1 MNTLKRTGKR
11 ALAMLLCML
20 LAVSVSLLPS
30 QTASAASWVTPY
42 LEKLKSW
49 DVVKGD
55 PGGNMRPDSP
65 ITRAEFVAM
74 MNRAYGYTDLGPIPF
89 KDVHPKDWFYED
101 ICKAYTAGIFKG
113 HDNATAAPNAPLT
126 REQAITLLARNMRLD
141 EIPGE
146 VIDFTDGRDFSPY
159 SRGYV
164 RAAILAG
171 IIDGYADGTCRP
183 QQNVTR
189 GEAMKMLCVGIGS
202 LINEPGVHA
211 PGGVFGSLTIN
222 CTNVTLRDT
231 IITGDLYIS
240 GGVSLGDVVLENV
253 QVRGRIIIAGGGSS
267 ELGKNSIL
275 LRGVDTTTL
284 IVDAPT
290 GQYISVLTE
299 GRTHITNGLFR
310 SDAFLEDGCRDGYG
324 ILNVSLE
331 GSSGD
336 SFTLA
341 GNLENVVNRTPN
353 STLILGDADASR
365 VTIDEKATNSTLR
378 LEVNAAADEVNLDV
392 GTKVEGTGDIG
403 HLTIN
408 SPDST
413 TTMLPDKITIRPGL
427 DAEISGENMDASQ
440 AQEYSQE
447 PRILNGYPKVANVAP
462 TEADGIAS
470 TNKSGTVYW
479 GLTTAAMGPVPDTTE
494 GQDKLINPSYG
505 SGFLLSGNYKS
516 ESSNTEFV
524 FPEKL
529 KGLTSSGTYYVSAVL
544 VDARGHKSPVYSER
558 FETPDNITPA
568 FNPEYP
574 RMLEVETEE
583 SWVTVMA
590 NKKCDLY
597 YVLLPKGS
605 TQPTQNEFLSF
616 GFVDPLGYGRVGLG
630 KNKTESVQV
639 NRIIYPNSTQP
650 DKVVELEEQATY
662 DLYLWLADADG
673 IKSSSITKLQFTTR
687 DKTPP
692 EFTTDMQ
699 QTTMGATN
707 VGAECIINEPGTI
720 YWVLVKTG
728 ENFPTPPKGHDPPWT
743 NTTEEFLRDVSAKV
757 QIRNAQTA
765 DGGKVIKRGSMKA
778 EAGVPASTNI
788 TGLQKETIYDM
799 YYIAVDNATPTGNY
813 SDIVKK
819 ITVYTLD
826 STPPT
831 AEVSFSRSATGV
843 DNRPQPYADADVH
856 IEFSENILYEPT
868 SAEPLALYNTW
879 KSKDSTI
886 SGAQQQA
893 ARQEL
898 LRILPE
904 MIQMYQ
910 VTGGNATKVNINFE
924 NAKLELDR
932 NGKMIL
938 TLPSGPEDTDAI
950 NMGSG
955 STYYFEFRNIIDASP
970 AQNRMQQ
977 DRTER
982 FTTVSALAQM
992 NEITATTLQGV
1003 SDGSG
1008 GNKALD
1014 IGFSITPEATNSAS
1028 PGTYWD
1034 MIMWLDT
1041 TSKFELYRR
1050 ELDPGEDSN
1059 TSTKAWRRIGTEQNV
1074 LVSTDMTEAGVGLVR
1089 IDKSGQSPLPY
1100 LLTGDSA
1107 EALKEGVV
1115 YEFALHFTEM
1125 NNNRDRDTFN
1135 GDINCE
1141 VTVLAGRA
1149 NNLSNIYGG
1158 LYKNSIMADVK
1169 NGLFTDITNPNGFS
1183 VVKRFSDMTAPELN
1197 NEQVTFTP
1205 GDSGVRM
1212 TLALKNNR
1220 IGRVHYV
1227 ILKEGVFDPI
1237 KVDGT
1242 KLPITASHVVDGV
1255 GIPEMSDPTHYYE
1268 DDVMRSPNVNNIIS
1282 PSTMGGAASI
1292 ANGTVSNVGSATM
1305 PVEIEGLQADTNY
1318 YAYFV
1323 TQGGSNRYSEG
1334 VYVYKFKTLPI
1345 TRPVLTLQQSGSNI
1359 TVKTN
1364 LASTTNI
1371 NYIIVPYSSQMG
1383 SELFSYL
1390 KKSTTTGQTDK
1401 YDSDP
1406 TTGDPIP
1413 ETGGKT
1419 YRVFESMGT
1428 NASPQTDGSLFDQK
1442 ASTKLKE
1449 SLSDYIRTQGVNNTS
1464 ILANGSGDATASR
1477 NLVVDCSKSEFKLSY
1492 NQEYC
1497 FIAVGKSALSSASNP
1512 ESYAFRAVYPFMLDD
1527 TQPPKVTDA
1536 TANVP
1541 ELNRDQLKNGV
1552 FTGTVTLNFD
1562 KPLYMIYGTGQDR
1575 KLRTV
1580 TTRTKDLNTNTKYKD
1595 FIDANTVLDN
1605 VGAGNVSVTTDATKE
1620 PQTTTSLTLNFS
1632 NATDNTTVTFDAN
1645 LCNSSWHT
1653 GRTPLTV
1660 KVNIVKANNEYGY
1673 DVKVTIPSAWQAT
1686 ATR

>member
-55 PGGNMRPDSP
+55 PGGSMRPDSP

-183 QQNVTR
+183 QKNVTR

-743 NTTEEFLRDVSAKV
+743 NTTEEFLRDDSAKI

-831 AEVSFSRSATGV
+831 AEVTFSRSATGV

-886 SGAQQQA
+886 SGAQQEA
-893 ARQEL
+893 AHEEL

-910 VTGGNATKVNINFE
+910 VTGGNATKVDINFE
-924 NAKLELDR
+924 NARLELDR
-932 NGKMIL
+932 SGKMIL
-938 TLPSGPEDTDAI
+938 TLPSGPDTAVIPDGDAI

-982 FTTVSALAQM
+982 FTTVSALA
-992 NEITATTLQGV
+992 NLSKDVT
-1003 SDGSG
+1003 SG
-1008 GNKALD
+1008 YINDNSTGYDDAID
-1014 IGFSITPEATNSAS
+1014 MAFSLTPESTSSAE
-1028 PGTYWD
+1028 PGLRWN
-1034 MIMWLDT
+1034 MKLWFDT
-1041 TSKFELYRR
+1041 AVEFDLYRR
-1050 ELDPGEDSN
+1050 
-1059 TSTKAWRRIGTEQNV
+1059 
-1074 LVSTDMTEAGVGLVR
+1074 VR
-1089 IDKSGQSPLPY
+1089 PEDKSSNADWKKVGSASVTPPTNEMRGVSLTNIVTSASGTSSFPIEGTNDAADNFNLYDGRVYEYAIHFTKVAGLSNREDFTQYITAKVSI
-1100 LLTGDSA
+1100 LTG
-1107 EALKEGVV
+1107 
-1115 YEFALHFTEM
+1115 T
-1125 NNNRDRDTFN
+1125 
-1135 GDINCE
+1135 
-1141 VTVLAGRA
+1141 
-1149 NNLSNIYGG
+1149 NLSLDAALSQNTISGMEEIVNRTQD
-1158 LYKNSIMADVK
+1158 LN
-1169 NGLFTDITNPNGFS
+1169 DITNGPGADLNKQFTDRS
-1183 VVKRFSDMTAPELN
+1183 APSFGSNLPR
-1197 NEQVTFTP
+1197 FTP
-1205 GDSGVRM
+1205 GDSGVTMHLGLENRSGNVYYVIAPAENLRPRDENGVM
-1212 TLALKNNR
+1212 DGLDKRDDTGQETTDQTKWSTNVPEQGGTSSPDFNQESITWPIQSDIMNPVGNNLVTDTSR
-1220 IGRVHYV
+1220 AAYGRVPGV
-1227 ILKEGVFDPI
+1227 TGMVQDIPVTGLK
-1237 KVDGT
+1237 
-1242 KLPITASHVVDGV
+1242 
-1255 GIPEMSDPTHYYE
+1255 
-1268 DDVMRSPNVNNIIS
+1268 PN
-1282 PSTMGGAASI
+1282 T
-1292 ANGTVSNVGSATM
+1292 
-1305 PVEIEGLQADTNY
+1305 LY

-1323 TQGGSNRYSEG
+1323 IEGTSSSTISHVEVYSFLTTDIVRPEI
-1334 VYVYKFKTLPI
+1334 TL
-1345 TRPVLTLQQSGSNI
+1345 TRSGSTVQVSSTHAGLVEYIVLPYTNEALEFLNI
-1359 TVKTN
+1359 GDHKDLDADKRWYAGTP
-1364 LASTTNI
+1364 STTKA
-1371 NYIIVPYSSQMG
+1371 YEALSRDASGTAKG
-1383 SELFSYL
+1383 SEYD
-1390 KKSTTTGQTDK
+1390 DK
-1401 YDSDP
+1401 AQVDH
-1406 TTGDPIP
+1406 
-1413 ETGGKT
+1413 
-1419 YRVFESMGT
+1419 
-1428 NASPQTDGSLFDQK
+1428 K
-1442 ASTKLKE
+1442 ATLAQQ
-1449 SLSDYIRTQGVNNTS
+1449 IRTTS
-1464 ILANGSGDATASR
+1464 SGSGLIVGSGKLTVAA
-1477 NLVVDCSKSEFKLSY
+1477 NQVYQVDCSKMELVMDSDYIFL
-1492 NQEYC
+1492 
-1497 FIAVGKSALSSASNP
+1497 AVGKSDTGSAD
-1512 ESYAFRAVYPFMLDD
+1512 AFRATYPVRLTDK
-1527 TQPPKVTDA
+1527 TPPAIVDVSPAVEYDEIAKRINGEIVVT
-1536 TANVP
+1536 
-1541 ELNRDQLKNGV
+1541 
-1552 FTGTVTLNFD
+1552 FTEN
-1562 KPLYMIYGTGQDR
+1562 IYFKASSGTGALADPEPICFHEATDPYGMKNHAYQCMSSAVNIKPTLKGSHGTD
-1575 KLRTV
+1575 TA
-1580 TTRTKDLNTNTKYKD
+1580 TTN
-1595 FIDANTVLDN
+1595 F
-1605 VGAGNVSVTTDATKE
+1605 
-1620 PQTTTSLTLNFS
+1620 SLTLKKAFS
-1632 NATDNTTVTFDAN
+1632 GEKVILGNTITDKAGNRIDPITI
-1645 LCNSSWHT
+1645 
-1653 GRTPLTV
+1653 TV
-1660 KVNIVKANNEYGY
+1660 KLDKDNNVIVLVDGKE
-1673 DVKVTIPSAWQAT
+1673 V
-1686 ATR
+1686 

>member
-55 PGGNMRPDSP
+55 PGGSMRPDSP

-183 QQNVTR
+183 QKNVTR

-275 LRGVDTTTL
+275 LRGVDTNTL

-743 NTTEEFLRDVSAKV
+743 NTTEEFLRDDSAKI

-932 NGKMIL
+932 SGKMIL
-938 TLPSGPEDTDAI
+938 TLPSGPDTDKTPDGDAI

-970 AQNRMQQ
+970 AQNRMEQ

-982 FTTVSALAQM
+982 FTTVSALARL
-992 NEITATTLQGV
+992 NEDVTAGYIKDNSTNY
-1003 SDGSG
+1003 DD
-1008 GNKALD
+1008 AID
-1014 IGFSITPEATNSAS
+1014 MAFSLTPESTSSAE
-1028 PGTYWD
+1028 PGLRWN
-1034 MIMWLDT
+1034 MKLWFDT
-1041 TSKFELYRR
+1041 AVEFDLYRR
-1050 ELDPGEDSN
+1050 VRPED
-1059 TSTKAWRRIGTEQNV
+1059 
-1074 LVSTDMTEAGVGLVR
+1074 
-1089 IDKSGQSPLPY
+1089 DKSSNAGWKKVGSASVTPPTNEFRGVPLTIIDSSTTGTASFPIEGTAKGENY
-1100 LLTGDSA
+1100 NLVDGTVYEYAIHFTKVAGLTSREDFTQYITAKVSILTGTNLSLDAAISQNTISGM
-1107 EALKEGVV
+1107 EDIVNKTIGLNDIT
-1115 YEFALHFTEM
+1115 YEPGFEVHKQFT
-1125 NNNRDRDTFN
+1125 DRNAPSF
-1135 GDINCE
+1135 G
-1141 VTVLAGRA
+1141 
-1149 NNLSNIYGG
+1149 NNL
-1158 LYKNSIMADVK
+1158 
-1169 NGLFTDITNPNGFS
+1169 P
-1183 VVKRFSDMTAPELN
+1183 R
-1197 NEQVTFTP
+1197 FTP
-1205 GDSGVRM
+1205 GDSGVTMHLGLTRSG
-1212 TLALKNNR
+1212 N
-1220 IGRVHYV
+1220 VYYV
-1227 ILKEGVFDPI
+1227 VAPAESLRPTKDGSP
-1237 KVDGT
+1237 VDKLDMKGTTDQTKWTTDVPTQGT
-1242 KLPITASHVVDGV
+1242 KPHTITMTWPTNSDIMNPIGNNLITDTTKAQHGRINGV
-1255 GIPEMSDPTHYYE
+1255 TGLVQDIPVTGLK
-1268 DDVMRSPNVNNIIS
+1268 PN
-1282 PSTMGGAASI
+1282 T
-1292 ANGTVSNVGSATM
+1292 
-1305 PVEIEGLQADTNY
+1305 LY

-1323 TQGGSNRYSEG
+1323 IEGTSSSTISPVEVYSFLTTDI
-1334 VYVYKFKTLPI
+1334 V
-1345 TRPVLTLQQSGSNI
+1345 RPELTLARSGS
-1359 TVKTN
+1359 TVQVSSTHAGLVEYIVLPYTN
-1364 LASTTNI
+1364 EALDFLAIGNKNNTWYTGSPSTTKA
-1371 NYIIVPYSSQMG
+1371 YQALSRDASGTAKG
-1383 SELFSYL
+1383 SEYDD
-1390 KKSTTTGQTDK
+1390 KATD
-1401 YDSDP
+1401 DH
-1406 TTGDPIP
+1406 
-1413 ETGGKT
+1413 
-1419 YRVFESMGT
+1419 
-1428 NASPQTDGSLFDQK
+1428 K
-1442 ASTKLKE
+1442 ATLAQQ
-1449 SLSDYIRTQGVNNTS
+1449 IRTTS
-1464 ILANGSGDATASR
+1464 SGSGLIVGSGKLTVAA
-1477 NLVVDCSKSEFKLSY
+1477 NQVYQVDCSKMELAMDSDYIFL
-1492 NQEYC
+1492 
-1497 FIAVGKSALSSASNP
+1497 AVGKSDTGSAD
-1512 ESYAFRAVYPFMLDD
+1512 AFRATYPVRLTDKTPPAIVGASNALTYD
-1527 TQPPKVTDA
+1527 TTTRRLNGTVVITFTEDIYFKGASGGDALADPEPICFHAVTDPSSMKNH
-1536 TANVP
+1536 ANQCITPSAFVKP
-1541 ELNRDQLKNGV
+1541 TVSGNHGTDNPTNSFSLTFDKALTTE
-1552 FTGTVTLNFD
+1552 TVTLSSTITD
-1562 KPLYMIYGTGQDR
+1562 K
-1575 KLRTV
+1575 
-1580 TTRTKDLNTNTKYKD
+1580 
-1595 FIDANTVLDN
+1595 
-1605 VGAGNVSVTTDATKE
+1605 AGNRISPIKISTKVDAE
-1620 PQTTTSLTLNFS
+1620 LSLI
-1632 NATDNTTVTFDAN
+1632 
-1645 LCNSSWHT
+1645 H
-1653 GRTPLTV
+1653 
-1660 KVNIVKANNEYGY
+1660 I
-1673 DVKVTIPSAWQAT
+1673 
-1686 ATR
+1686 

>member
-55 PGGNMRPDSP
+55 PGGSMRPDSP

-275 LRGVDTTTL
+275 LRGVDTSTL

-893 ARQEL
+893 ARREL
-898 LRILPE
+898 LDILPK

-910 VTGGNATKVNINFE
+910 VTGGNATKVDINFE

-938 TLPSGPEDTDAI
+938 TLPSGPDTDKTPDGDAI

-970 AQNRMQQ
+970 AQNRMEQ

-982 FTTVSALAQM
+982 FTTVSALANLSKDVTSGYIEDNSTSYDDAIDM
-992 NEITATTLQGV
+992 AFSLKPESTSSAEPGLRWNMKLWFDTAV
-1003 SDGSG
+1003 EFD
-1008 GNKALD
+1008 
-1014 IGFSITPEATNSAS
+1014 
-1028 PGTYWD
+1028 
-1034 MIMWLDT
+1034 
-1041 TSKFELYRR
+1041 LYRR
-1050 ELDPGEDSN
+1050 VRPED
-1059 TSTKAWRRIGTEQNV
+1059 
-1074 LVSTDMTEAGVGLVR
+1074 
-1089 IDKSGQSPLPY
+1089 DKSSNAGWDKVGSASVTPPTNEMRGVSLTNIVTSASGTSSFPIEGTNNAADNFNLYDGRVYEYAIHFTKVAGLSNREDFTQYITAKVSI
-1100 LLTGDSA
+1100 LTG
-1107 EALKEGVV
+1107 
-1115 YEFALHFTEM
+1115 T
-1125 NNNRDRDTFN
+1125 
-1135 GDINCE
+1135 
-1141 VTVLAGRA
+1141 
-1149 NNLSNIYGG
+1149 NLSLDAALSQNTISGMEEIVNRTQD
-1158 LYKNSIMADVK
+1158 LN
-1169 NGLFTDITNPNGFS
+1169 DITNGPGADLNKQFTDRS
-1183 VVKRFSDMTAPELN
+1183 APSFGSNLPR
-1197 NEQVTFTP
+1197 FTP
-1205 GDSGVRM
+1205 GDSGVTMHLGLENRSGNVYYVIAPAENLRPRDEHGVM
-1212 TLALKNNR
+1212 DGLNKKDSTGQETTDQTKWSTNVPEQGGTSSPNFNQESITWPIQSDIMNPVGNNLVTDTSR
-1220 IGRVHYV
+1220 AAYGRVPGV
-1227 ILKEGVFDPI
+1227 TGMVQDIPVTGLK
-1237 KVDGT
+1237 
-1242 KLPITASHVVDGV
+1242 
-1255 GIPEMSDPTHYYE
+1255 
-1268 DDVMRSPNVNNIIS
+1268 PN
-1282 PSTMGGAASI
+1282 T
-1292 ANGTVSNVGSATM
+1292 
-1305 PVEIEGLQADTNY
+1305 LY

-1323 TQGGSNRYSEG
+1323 IEGTSSSTISHVEVYSFLTTDIVRPEITLTLGGSTVQVSSTHSGLVEYI
-1334 VYVYKFKTLPI
+1334 VLPYTKEALDFLRIGDANKGAAPTGWKKQASGDDI
-1345 TRPVLTLQQSGSNI
+1345 TACAALSMNATGGA
-1359 TVKTN
+1359 K
-1364 LASTTNI
+1364 
-1371 NYIIVPYSSQMG
+1371 G
-1383 SELFSYL
+1383 SEYDDKADDTHKATLAQQIR
-1390 KKSTTTGQTDK
+1390 STSAGNGLVK
-1401 YDSDP
+1401 
-1406 TTGDPIP
+1406 
-1413 ETGGKT
+1413 
-1419 YRVFESMGT
+1419 
-1428 NASPQTDGSLFDQK
+1428 
-1442 ASTKLKE
+1442 
-1449 SLSDYIRTQGVNNTS
+1449 
-1464 ILANGSGDATASR
+1464 GSGKLNVTANQIYS
-1477 NLVVDCSKSEFKLSY
+1477 VDCSKMELVMDTDYIFL
-1492 NQEYC
+1492 
-1497 FIAVGKSALSSASNP
+1497 AVGKS
-1512 ESYAFRAVYPFMLDD
+1512 E
-1527 TQPPKVTDA
+1527 T
-1536 TANVP
+1536 
-1541 ELNRDQLKNGV
+1541 
-1552 FTGTVTLNFD
+1552 
-1562 KPLYMIYGTGQDR
+1562 
-1575 KLRTV
+1575 
-1580 TTRTKDLNTNTKYKD
+1580 
-1595 FIDANTVLDN
+1595 
-1605 VGAGNVSVTTDATKE
+1605 
-1620 PQTTTSLTLNFS
+1620 
-1632 NATDNTTVTFDAN
+1632 
-1645 LCNSSWHT
+1645 
-1653 GRTPLTV
+1653 
-1660 KVNIVKANNEYGY
+1660 
-1673 DVKVTIPSAWQAT
+1673 
-1686 ATR
+1686 

>member
-275 LRGVDTTTL
+275 LRGVDTSTL

-743 NTTEEFLRDVSAKV
+743 NTTEEFLRDDSAKI

-831 AEVSFSRSATGV
+831 AEVTFSRSATGV

-932 NGKMIL
+932 SGKMVL
-938 TLPSGPEDTDAI
+938 TLPSGTEDTDAI

-970 AQNRMQQ
+970 AQNRMEQ

-982 FTTVSALAQM
+982 FTTVSALARL
-992 NEITATTLQGV
+992 NEDVTAGYIKNNST
-1003 SDGSG
+1003 DYDD
-1008 GNKALD
+1008 AID
-1014 IGFSITPEATNSAS
+1014 MAFSLTPESTSSAE
-1028 PGTYWD
+1028 PGLRWN
-1034 MIMWLDT
+1034 MKLWFDT
-1041 TSKFELYRR
+1041 AVEFDLYRR
-1050 ELDPGEDSN
+1050 VRPED
-1059 TSTKAWRRIGTEQNV
+1059 
-1074 LVSTDMTEAGVGLVR
+1074 
-1089 IDKSGQSPLPY
+1089 DKSSNAGWKKVGSASVTPPTNEFRGVPLTIIDSSTTGTASFPIEGTATGENYNLVDGTVYEYAIHFTKVAGLTNREDFTQYITAKVSILTGTNLSLDAAISQNTISGMEDIVNKTIGLNDITYEPGFEVHKQFTDRNAPSFGTNLPY
-1100 LLTGDSA
+1100 FD
-1107 EALKEGVV
+1107 
-1115 YEFALHFTEM
+1115 
-1125 NNNRDRDTFN
+1125 
-1135 GDINCE
+1135 
-1141 VTVLAGRA
+1141 
-1149 NNLSNIYGG
+1149 
-1158 LYKNSIMADVK
+1158 
-1169 NGLFTDITNPNGFS
+1169 
-1183 VVKRFSDMTAPELN
+1183 
-1197 NEQVTFTP
+1197 P
-1205 GDSGVRM
+1205 GDSGVTMHLGLTRSGNVYYVVAPAENLQPTKDGQPIDGLNKTDPITNTETTDQTKWTSRVPEKGTSPHPQAEM
-1212 TLALKNNR
+1212 TWPTPSDIMNPIGNNLITDTTR
-1220 IGRVHYV
+1220 AKHGRVNGV
-1227 ILKEGVFDPI
+1227 TGLVQDIPVTGLK
-1237 KVDGT
+1237 
-1242 KLPITASHVVDGV
+1242 
-1255 GIPEMSDPTHYYE
+1255 
-1268 DDVMRSPNVNNIIS
+1268 PN
-1282 PSTMGGAASI
+1282 T
-1292 ANGTVSNVGSATM
+1292 
-1305 PVEIEGLQADTNY
+1305 LY

-1323 TQGGSNRYSEG
+1323 IEGTSSSTISPVEVYRFLTTDIVRPEITLTRSGSTVRISSTHSGLVEYIVLPFTDEALKSLEIDKTKTDWTVSNPSNPLTGIAYEALSRDAQTGKGSEYDRIADSDHKSTLAQQIRTSSGGSG
-1334 VYVYKFKTLPI
+1334 L
-1345 TRPVLTLQQSGSNI
+1345 
-1359 TVKTN
+1359 
-1364 LASTTNI
+1364 
-1371 NYIIVPYSSQMG
+1371 
-1383 SELFSYL
+1383 
-1390 KKSTTTGQTDK
+1390 
-1401 YDSDP
+1401 
-1406 TTGDPIP
+1406 
-1413 ETGGKT
+1413 
-1419 YRVFESMGT
+1419 
-1428 NASPQTDGSLFDQK
+1428 
-1442 ASTKLKE
+1442 
-1449 SLSDYIRTQGVNNTS
+1449 IR
-1464 ILANGSGDATASR
+1464 GSGKQVVAA
-1477 NLVVDCSKSEFKLSY
+1477 NQVYEVDCSKMDLAPNSNYIFL
-1492 NQEYC
+1492 
-1497 FIAVGKSALSSASNP
+1497 AVGKSDTGSAD
-1512 ESYAFRAVYPFMLDD
+1512 AFRATYPVTLTDR
-1527 TQPPKVTDA
+1527 TPPVVLSTGHNLTID
-1536 TANVP
+1536 
-1541 ELNRDQLKNGV
+1541 ENGIIS
-1552 FTGTVTLNFD
+1552 GEVTLNFSENLYYLATNASAEENPKKLCFHEYGPGTD
-1562 KPLYMIYGTGQDR
+1562 NESASALSLCYSPGISVLMEQTAHVPGTSTPEKPNNDSITNRITLKFEQATKNAKVTFSNELTDR
-1575 KLRTV
+1575 
-1580 TTRTKDLNTNTKYKD
+1580 
-1595 FIDANTVLDN
+1595 
-1605 VGAGNVSVTTDATKE
+1605 AGNRIDTITVSLK
-1620 PQTTTSLTLNFS
+1620 L
-1632 NATDNTTVTFDAN
+1632 
-1645 LCNSSWHT
+1645 
-1653 GRTPLTV
+1653 
-1660 KVNIVKANNEYGY
+1660 VNNNEVVVLVNG
-1673 DVKVTIPSAWQAT
+1673 KEI
-1686 ATR
+1686 

>member
-55 PGGNMRPDSP
+55 PGGSMRPDSP

-275 LRGVDTTTL
+275 LRGVDTSTL

-831 AEVSFSRSATGV
+831 AEVTFSRSATGV

-932 NGKMIL
+932 SGKMVL
-938 TLPSGPEDTDAI
+938 TLPSGTEDTDAI

-970 AQNRMQQ
+970 AQNRMEQ

-982 FTTVSALAQM
+982 FTTVSALA
-992 NEITATTLQGV
+992 NLSKDVT
-1003 SDGSG
+1003 SG
-1008 GNKALD
+1008 YINDNSTSYDDAID
-1014 IGFSITPEATNSAS
+1014 MAFSLTPESTSSAE
-1028 PGTYWD
+1028 PGLRWN
-1034 MIMWLDT
+1034 MKLWFDT
-1041 TSKFELYRR
+1041 AVEFDLYRR
-1050 ELDPGEDSN
+1050 
-1059 TSTKAWRRIGTEQNV
+1059 
-1074 LVSTDMTEAGVGLVR
+1074 VR
-1089 IDKSGQSPLPY
+1089 PEDKSSNAGWDKVGSASVTPPTNEMRGVSLTNIVTSASGTSSFPIEGTNDAADNFNLYDGRVYEYAIHFTKVAGLSNREDFTQYITAKVSI
-1100 LLTGDSA
+1100 LTG
-1107 EALKEGVV
+1107 
-1115 YEFALHFTEM
+1115 T
-1125 NNNRDRDTFN
+1125 
-1135 GDINCE
+1135 
-1141 VTVLAGRA
+1141 
-1149 NNLSNIYGG
+1149 NLSLDAALSQNTISGMEEIVNRTQD
-1158 LYKNSIMADVK
+1158 LN
-1169 NGLFTDITNPNGFS
+1169 DITNGPGADLNKQFTDRS
-1183 VVKRFSDMTAPELN
+1183 APSFGSNLPR
-1197 NEQVTFTP
+1197 FTP
-1205 GDSGVRM
+1205 GDSGVTMHLGLENRSGNVYYVIAPAENLRPRDEHGVM
-1212 TLALKNNR
+1212 DGLNKKDSTGQETTDQTKWSTNVPEQGGTSSPNFNQESITWPIQSDIMNPVGNNLVTDTSR
-1220 IGRVHYV
+1220 AAYGRVPGV
-1227 ILKEGVFDPI
+1227 TGMVQDIPVTGLK
-1237 KVDGT
+1237 
-1242 KLPITASHVVDGV
+1242 
-1255 GIPEMSDPTHYYE
+1255 
-1268 DDVMRSPNVNNIIS
+1268 PN
-1282 PSTMGGAASI
+1282 T
-1292 ANGTVSNVGSATM
+1292 
-1305 PVEIEGLQADTNY
+1305 LY

-1323 TQGGSNRYSEG
+1323 IEGTSSSTISHVEVYSFLTTDIVRPEITLTLGGSTVQVSSTHSGLVEYI
-1334 VYVYKFKTLPI
+1334 VLPYTKEALDFLRIGDANKGAAPTGWKKQASGDDI
-1345 TRPVLTLQQSGSNI
+1345 TACAALSMNATGGA
-1359 TVKTN
+1359 K
-1364 LASTTNI
+1364 
-1371 NYIIVPYSSQMG
+1371 G
-1383 SELFSYL
+1383 SEYDDKADDTHKATLAQQIR
-1390 KKSTTTGQTDK
+1390 STSAGNGLVK
-1401 YDSDP
+1401 
-1406 TTGDPIP
+1406 
-1413 ETGGKT
+1413 
-1419 YRVFESMGT
+1419 
-1428 NASPQTDGSLFDQK
+1428 
-1442 ASTKLKE
+1442 
-1449 SLSDYIRTQGVNNTS
+1449 
-1464 ILANGSGDATASR
+1464 GSGKLNVTANQIYS
-1477 NLVVDCSKSEFKLSY
+1477 VDCSKMELVMDTDYIFL
-1492 NQEYC
+1492 
-1497 FIAVGKSALSSASNP
+1497 AVGKSDTGSAD
-1512 ESYAFRAVYPFMLDD
+1512 AFRATYPVRLTD
-1527 TQPPKVTDA
+1527 TTSPAIVTVSPAVEYDE
-1536 TANVP
+1536 TARRITGEIVVTFTENIYF
-1541 ELNRDQLKNGV
+1541 KASSG
-1552 FTGTVTLNFD
+1552 TGTLADPEPICFHETNDPFGMKNHAYQCMSSAVNIKPTLNGSH
-1562 KPLYMIYGTGQDR
+1562 GTD
-1575 KLRTV
+1575 TA
-1580 TTRTKDLNTNTKYKD
+1580 TTN
-1595 FIDANTVLDN
+1595 F
-1605 VGAGNVSVTTDATKE
+1605 
-1620 PQTTTSLTLNFS
+1620 SLTLNRAFS
-1632 NATDNTTVTFDAN
+1632 GEKVILGNTITDKAGNRIKPITI
-1645 LCNSSWHT
+1645 
-1653 GRTPLTV
+1653 TV
-1660 KVNIVKANNEYGY
+1660 KLDKDNNVIVLVDGKE
-1673 DVKVTIPSAWQAT
+1673 V
-1686 ATR
+1686 

>member
-1 MNTLKRTGKR
+1 
-11 ALAMLLCML
+11 
-20 LAVSVSLLPS
+20 
-30 QTASAASWVTPY
+30 
-42 LEKLKSW
+42 
-49 DVVKGD
+49 
-55 PGGNMRPDSP
+55 
-65 ITRAEFVAM
+65 M

-189 GEAMKMLCVGIGS
+189 GEAMKMLCVGLGS

-267 ELGKNSIL
+267 ELGKNSVL
-275 LRGVDTTTL
+275 LRGVDASTL

-743 NTTEEFLRDVSAKV
+743 NTTEEFLRDDSAKI

-831 AEVSFSRSATGV
+831 AEVTFSRSATGV

-932 NGKMIL
+932 SGKMIL

-970 AQNRMQQ
+970 AQNRMEQ

-982 FTTVSALAQM
+982 FTTVSALARL
-992 NEITATTLQGV
+992 NEDVTAGYIKDNST
-1003 SDGSG
+1003 DYDD
-1008 GNKALD
+1008 AID
-1014 IGFSITPEATNSAS
+1014 MAFSLTPESTSSAE
-1028 PGTYWD
+1028 PGLRWN
-1034 MIMWLDT
+1034 MKLWFDT
-1041 TSKFELYRR
+1041 AVEFDLYRR
-1050 ELDPGEDSN
+1050 VRPED
-1059 TSTKAWRRIGTEQNV
+1059 
-1074 LVSTDMTEAGVGLVR
+1074 
-1089 IDKSGQSPLPY
+1089 DKSSNAGWEPVGSASVTPPTNEFRGVPLTIIDSSTTGTASFPIEGTNNVANNFNLYDGRVYEYAIHFTKVAGLTNREDFTQYITAKVSILTGTNLSLDAAISQNTISGMEDIVNKTIGLNDITYEPGFEVHKQFTDRNAPSFGTNLPY
-1100 LLTGDSA
+1100 FD
-1107 EALKEGVV
+1107 
-1115 YEFALHFTEM
+1115 
-1125 NNNRDRDTFN
+1125 
-1135 GDINCE
+1135 
-1141 VTVLAGRA
+1141 
-1149 NNLSNIYGG
+1149 
-1158 LYKNSIMADVK
+1158 
-1169 NGLFTDITNPNGFS
+1169 
-1183 VVKRFSDMTAPELN
+1183 
-1197 NEQVTFTP
+1197 P
-1205 GDSGVRM
+1205 GDSGVTMHLGLTRSGNVYYVVAPAENLQPTKDGQPIDDLNKIDPNTNKETTDQTKWTSRVPEKGTSPHPQAEM
-1212 TLALKNNR
+1212 TWPTPSDIMNPIGNNLITDTTR
-1220 IGRVHYV
+1220 AKHGRVNGV
-1227 ILKEGVFDPI
+1227 TGLVQDIPVTGLK
-1237 KVDGT
+1237 
-1242 KLPITASHVVDGV
+1242 
-1255 GIPEMSDPTHYYE
+1255 
-1268 DDVMRSPNVNNIIS
+1268 PN
-1282 PSTMGGAASI
+1282 TM
-1292 ANGTVSNVGSATM
+1292 
-1305 PVEIEGLQADTNY
+1305 Y

-1323 TQGGSNRYSEG
+1323 IEG
-1334 VYVYKFKTLPI
+1334 TSSSTISKVEVYRFLTTDIV
-1345 TRPVLTLQQSGSNI
+1345 RPELTLARSGS
-1359 TVKTN
+1359 TVQVSSTHAGLVEYIVLPYTN
-1364 LASTTNI
+1364 EALDFLAIGDKNTTWYTGSPSTTKA
-1371 NYIIVPYSSQMG
+1371 YQALSRDASGTAKG
-1383 SELFSYL
+1383 SEYDD
-1390 KKSTTTGQTDK
+1390 KATD
-1401 YDSDP
+1401 DH
-1406 TTGDPIP
+1406 
-1413 ETGGKT
+1413 
-1419 YRVFESMGT
+1419 
-1428 NASPQTDGSLFDQK
+1428 K
-1442 ASTKLKE
+1442 ATLAQQ
-1449 SLSDYIRTQGVNNTS
+1449 IRTTS
-1464 ILANGSGDATASR
+1464 SGSGLIVGSGKLTVAA
-1477 NLVVDCSKSEFKLSY
+1477 NQVYQVDCSKMELAMDSDYIFL
-1492 NQEYC
+1492 
-1497 FIAVGKSALSSASNP
+1497 AVGKSDTGSAD
-1512 ESYAFRAVYPFMLDD
+1512 AFRATYPVRLTDKTPPAIVGASNALTYD
-1527 TQPPKVTDA
+1527 TTTRRLNGTVVITFTEDIYFKGASGGDALADPEPICFHAVTDPSSMKNH
-1536 TANVP
+1536 ANQCITPSAFVKP
-1541 ELNRDQLKNGV
+1541 TVSGNHGTDNPTNSFSLTFDKALTTE
-1552 FTGTVTLNFD
+1552 TVTLSSTITD
-1562 KPLYMIYGTGQDR
+1562 K
-1575 KLRTV
+1575 
-1580 TTRTKDLNTNTKYKD
+1580 
-1595 FIDANTVLDN
+1595 
-1605 VGAGNVSVTTDATKE
+1605 AGNRISPIKISTKVDAE
-1620 PQTTTSLTLNFS
+1620 GNI
-1632 NATDNTTVTFDAN
+1632 TVVIN
-1645 LCNSSWHT
+1645 
-1653 GRTPLTV
+1653 G
-1660 KVNIVKANNEYGY
+1660 NE
-1673 DVKVTIPSAWQAT
+1673 V
-1686 ATR
+1686 

>member
-55 PGGNMRPDSP
+55 PGGSMRPDSP

-275 LRGVDTTTL
+275 LRGVDTSTL

-392 GTKVEGTGDIG
+392 GTKLEVTGDIG

-893 ARQEL
+893 ARREL
-898 LRILPE
+898 LDILPK

-910 VTGGNATKVNINFE
+910 VTGGNATKVDINFE

-938 TLPSGPEDTDAI
+938 TLPSGPDTDKTPDGDAI

-970 AQNRMQQ
+970 AQNRMEQ

-982 FTTVSALAQM
+982 FTTVSALANLSKDVTSGYIEDNSTSYDDAIDM
-992 NEITATTLQGV
+992 AFSLKPESTSSAEPGLRWNMKLWFDTAV
-1003 SDGSG
+1003 EFD
-1008 GNKALD
+1008 
-1014 IGFSITPEATNSAS
+1014 
-1028 PGTYWD
+1028 
-1034 MIMWLDT
+1034 
-1041 TSKFELYRR
+1041 LYRR
-1050 ELDPGEDSN
+1050 VRPED
-1059 TSTKAWRRIGTEQNV
+1059 
-1074 LVSTDMTEAGVGLVR
+1074 
-1089 IDKSGQSPLPY
+1089 DKSSNAGWDKVGSASVTPPTNEMRGVSLTNIVTSASGTSSFPIEGTNNAADNFNLYDGRVYEYAIHFTKVAGLSNREDFTQYITAKVSI
-1100 LLTGDSA
+1100 LTG
-1107 EALKEGVV
+1107 
-1115 YEFALHFTEM
+1115 T
-1125 NNNRDRDTFN
+1125 
-1135 GDINCE
+1135 
-1141 VTVLAGRA
+1141 
-1149 NNLSNIYGG
+1149 NLSLDAALSQNTISGMEEIVNRTQD
-1158 LYKNSIMADVK
+1158 LN
-1169 NGLFTDITNPNGFS
+1169 DITNGPGADLNKQFTDRS
-1183 VVKRFSDMTAPELN
+1183 APSFGSNLPR
-1197 NEQVTFTP
+1197 FTP
-1205 GDSGVRM
+1205 GDSGVTMHLGLENRSGNVYYVIAPAENLRPRDEHGVM
-1212 TLALKNNR
+1212 DGLNKKDSTGQETTDQTKWSTNVPEQGGTSSPNFNQESITWPIQSDIMNPVGNNLVTDTSR
-1220 IGRVHYV
+1220 AAYGRVPGV
-1227 ILKEGVFDPI
+1227 TGMVQDIPVTGLK
-1237 KVDGT
+1237 
-1242 KLPITASHVVDGV
+1242 
-1255 GIPEMSDPTHYYE
+1255 
-1268 DDVMRSPNVNNIIS
+1268 PN
-1282 PSTMGGAASI
+1282 T
-1292 ANGTVSNVGSATM
+1292 
-1305 PVEIEGLQADTNY
+1305 LY

-1323 TQGGSNRYSEG
+1323 IEGTSSSTISHVEVYSFLTTDIVRPEITLTLGGSTVQVSSTHSGLVEYI
-1334 VYVYKFKTLPI
+1334 VLPYTKEALDFLRIGDANKGAAPTGWKKQASGDDI
-1345 TRPVLTLQQSGSNI
+1345 TACAALSMNATGGA
-1359 TVKTN
+1359 K
-1364 LASTTNI
+1364 
-1371 NYIIVPYSSQMG
+1371 G
-1383 SELFSYL
+1383 SEYDDKADDTHKATLAQQIR
-1390 KKSTTTGQTDK
+1390 STSAGNGLVK
-1401 YDSDP
+1401 
-1406 TTGDPIP
+1406 
-1413 ETGGKT
+1413 
-1419 YRVFESMGT
+1419 
-1428 NASPQTDGSLFDQK
+1428 
-1442 ASTKLKE
+1442 
-1449 SLSDYIRTQGVNNTS
+1449 
-1464 ILANGSGDATASR
+1464 GSGKLNVTANQIYS
-1477 NLVVDCSKSEFKLSY
+1477 VDCSKMELVMDTDYIFL
-1492 NQEYC
+1492 
-1497 FIAVGKSALSSASNP
+1497 AVGKSDTGSAD
-1512 ESYAFRAVYPFMLDD
+1512 AFRATYPVRLTD
-1527 TQPPKVTDA
+1527 TTSPAIVTVSPAVEYDE
-1536 TANVP
+1536 TARRIKGEIVVTFTENIYFKASSGTGALADP
-1541 ELNRDQLKNGV
+1541 EPICFHETNDPFGMKNHAYQCMSSAV
-1552 FTGTVTLNFD
+1552 NIKPTLNGSH
-1562 KPLYMIYGTGQDR
+1562 GTD
-1575 KLRTV
+1575 TA
-1580 TTRTKDLNTNTKYKD
+1580 TTN
-1595 FIDANTVLDN
+1595 F
-1605 VGAGNVSVTTDATKE
+1605 
-1620 PQTTTSLTLNFS
+1620 SLTLNRAFS
-1632 NATDNTTVTFDAN
+1632 GEKVVLGNTITDKAGNRIKPITI
-1645 LCNSSWHT
+1645 
-1653 GRTPLTV
+1653 TV
-1660 KVNIVKANNEYGY
+1660 KLDKDNNVIVLVDGKE
-1673 DVKVTIPSAWQAT
+1673 V
-1686 ATR
+1686 

>member
-183 QQNVTR
+183 QKNVTR

-267 ELGKNSIL
+267 ELGKNSVL
-275 LRGVDTTTL
+275 LRGVDTSTL

-743 NTTEEFLRDVSAKV
+743 NTTEEFLRDDSAKI

-831 AEVSFSRSATGV
+831 AEVTFSRSATGV

-932 NGKMIL
+932 SGKMIL

-970 AQNRMQQ
+970 AQNRMEQ

-982 FTTVSALAQM
+982 FTTVSALARL
-992 NEITATTLQGV
+992 NEDVTAGYIKDNST
-1003 SDGSG
+1003 DYDD
-1008 GNKALD
+1008 AID
-1014 IGFSITPEATNSAS
+1014 MAFSLTPESTSSAE
-1028 PGTYWD
+1028 PGLRWN
-1034 MIMWLDT
+1034 MKLWFDT
-1041 TSKFELYRR
+1041 AVEFDLYRR
-1050 ELDPGEDSN
+1050 VRPED
-1059 TSTKAWRRIGTEQNV
+1059 
-1074 LVSTDMTEAGVGLVR
+1074 
-1089 IDKSGQSPLPY
+1089 DKSSNAGWEPVGSASVTPPTNEFRGVPLTIIDSSTTGTASFPIEGTNNVTNNFNLYDGRVYEYAIHFTKVAGLTNREDFTQYITAKVSILTGTNLSLDAAISQNTISGMEDIVNKTIGLNDITYEPGFEVHKQFTDRNAPSFGTNLPY
-1100 LLTGDSA
+1100 FD
-1107 EALKEGVV
+1107 
-1115 YEFALHFTEM
+1115 
-1125 NNNRDRDTFN
+1125 
-1135 GDINCE
+1135 
-1141 VTVLAGRA
+1141 
-1149 NNLSNIYGG
+1149 
-1158 LYKNSIMADVK
+1158 
-1169 NGLFTDITNPNGFS
+1169 
-1183 VVKRFSDMTAPELN
+1183 
-1197 NEQVTFTP
+1197 P
-1205 GDSGVRM
+1205 GDSGVTMHLGLTRSGNVYYVVAPAENLQPTKDGQPIDDLNKIDPNTNKETTDQTKWTSRVPEKGTSPHPQAEM
-1212 TLALKNNR
+1212 TWPTPSDIMNPIGNNLITDTTR
-1220 IGRVHYV
+1220 AKHGRVNGV
-1227 ILKEGVFDPI
+1227 TGLVQDIPVTGLK
-1237 KVDGT
+1237 
-1242 KLPITASHVVDGV
+1242 
-1255 GIPEMSDPTHYYE
+1255 
-1268 DDVMRSPNVNNIIS
+1268 PN
-1282 PSTMGGAASI
+1282 TM
-1292 ANGTVSNVGSATM
+1292 
-1305 PVEIEGLQADTNY
+1305 Y

-1323 TQGGSNRYSEG
+1323 IEG
-1334 VYVYKFKTLPI
+1334 TSSSTISKVEVYRFLTTDIV
-1345 TRPVLTLQQSGSNI
+1345 RPELTLARSGS
-1359 TVKTN
+1359 TVQVSSTHAGLVEYIVLPYTN
-1364 LASTTNI
+1364 EALDFLAIGDKNTTWYTGSPSTTKA
-1371 NYIIVPYSSQMG
+1371 YQALSRDASGTAKG
-1383 SELFSYL
+1383 SEYDD
-1390 KKSTTTGQTDK
+1390 KATD
-1401 YDSDP
+1401 DH
-1406 TTGDPIP
+1406 
-1413 ETGGKT
+1413 
-1419 YRVFESMGT
+1419 
-1428 NASPQTDGSLFDQK
+1428 K
-1442 ASTKLKE
+1442 ATLAQQ
-1449 SLSDYIRTQGVNNTS
+1449 IRTTS
-1464 ILANGSGDATASR
+1464 SGSGLIVGSGKLTVAA
-1477 NLVVDCSKSEFKLSY
+1477 NQVYQVDCSKMELAMDSDYIFL
-1492 NQEYC
+1492 
-1497 FIAVGKSALSSASNP
+1497 AVGKSDTGSAD
-1512 ESYAFRAVYPFMLDD
+1512 AFRATYPVRLTDKTPPAIVGASNALTYD
-1527 TQPPKVTDA
+1527 TTTRRLNGTVVITFTEDIYFKGASGGDALADPEPICFHAVTDPSSMKNH
-1536 TANVP
+1536 ANQCITPSAFVKP
-1541 ELNRDQLKNGV
+1541 TVSGNHGTDNPTNSFSLTFDKALTTE
-1552 FTGTVTLNFD
+1552 TVTLSSTITD
-1562 KPLYMIYGTGQDR
+1562 KAGNRISPI
-1575 KLRTV
+1575 KIS
-1580 TTRTKDLNTNTKYKD
+1580 TKV
-1595 FIDANTVLDN
+1595 DAEGNITVLIN
-1605 VGAGNVSVTTDATKE
+1605 GKE
-1620 PQTTTSLTLNFS
+1620 
-1632 NATDNTTVTFDAN
+1632 V
-1645 LCNSSWHT
+1645 
-1653 GRTPLTV
+1653 
-1660 KVNIVKANNEYGY
+1660 
-1673 DVKVTIPSAWQAT
+1673 
-1686 ATR
+1686 

>member
-267 ELGKNSIL
+267 ELGKNSVL
-275 LRGVDTTTL
+275 LRGVDTSTL

-743 NTTEEFLRDVSAKV
+743 NTTEEFLRDDSAKI

-831 AEVSFSRSATGV
+831 AEVTFSRSATGV

-932 NGKMIL
+932 SGKMVL
-938 TLPSGPEDTDAI
+938 TLPSGTEDTDAI

-970 AQNRMQQ
+970 AQNRMEQ

-982 FTTVSALAQM
+982 FTTVSALARL
-992 NEITATTLQGV
+992 NEDVTAGYITDNSTNYDDAI
-1003 SDGSG
+1003 DM
-1008 GNKALD
+1008 A
-1014 IGFSITPEATNSAS
+1014 FSLTPESTSSAE
-1028 PGTYWD
+1028 PGLRWN
-1034 MIMWLDT
+1034 MKLWFDT
-1041 TSKFELYRR
+1041 AVEFGLYRR
-1050 ELDPGEDSN
+1050 VRPED
-1059 TSTKAWRRIGTEQNV
+1059 
-1074 LVSTDMTEAGVGLVR
+1074 
-1089 IDKSGQSPLPY
+1089 DKSSNAGWKPVGHASVTPPTNEFRGVPLTIIDSSTTGTASFPIEGTATGENY
-1100 LLTGDSA
+1100 NLVDGTVYEYAIHFTKVAGLTNREDFTQYITAKVSILTGTNLSLDAAISQNTISGM
-1107 EALKEGVV
+1107 EDIVNKTIGLNDIT
-1115 YEFALHFTEM
+1115 YEPGFEVHKQFT
-1125 NNNRDRDTFN
+1125 DRNAPSF
-1135 GDINCE
+1135 G
-1141 VTVLAGRA
+1141 
-1149 NNLSNIYGG
+1149 NNL
-1158 LYKNSIMADVK
+1158 
-1169 NGLFTDITNPNGFS
+1169 P
-1183 VVKRFSDMTAPELN
+1183 R
-1197 NEQVTFTP
+1197 FTP
-1205 GDSGVRM
+1205 GDSGVTMHLGLTRSG
-1212 TLALKNNR
+1212 N
-1220 IGRVHYV
+1220 VYYV
-1227 ILKEGVFDPI
+1227 VAPAESLRPTKDGSP
-1237 KVDGT
+1237 VDNLNMNDTTDQTKWTTNVPTQGT
-1242 KLPITASHVVDGV
+1242 KPHPITMTWPTNSDIMNPIGNNLITDTTKAQHGRINGV
-1255 GIPEMSDPTHYYE
+1255 TGLVQDIPVTGLK
-1268 DDVMRSPNVNNIIS
+1268 PN
-1282 PSTMGGAASI
+1282 T
-1292 ANGTVSNVGSATM
+1292 
-1305 PVEIEGLQADTNY
+1305 LY

-1323 TQGGSNRYSEG
+1323 IEGTSSSTISHVEVYSFLTTDIVRPEITLTLGGSTVQVSSTHSGLVEYI
-1334 VYVYKFKTLPI
+1334 VLPYTKEALDFLRIGDANKGAAPTGWKKQASGDDI
-1345 TRPVLTLQQSGSNI
+1345 TACAALSMNATGGA
-1359 TVKTN
+1359 K
-1364 LASTTNI
+1364 
-1371 NYIIVPYSSQMG
+1371 G
-1383 SELFSYL
+1383 SEYDDKADDTHKATLAQQIR
-1390 KKSTTTGQTDK
+1390 STSAGNGLVK
-1401 YDSDP
+1401 
-1406 TTGDPIP
+1406 
-1413 ETGGKT
+1413 
-1419 YRVFESMGT
+1419 
-1428 NASPQTDGSLFDQK
+1428 
-1442 ASTKLKE
+1442 
-1449 SLSDYIRTQGVNNTS
+1449 
-1464 ILANGSGDATASR
+1464 GSGKLNVTANQIYS
-1477 NLVVDCSKSEFKLSY
+1477 VDCSKMELVMDTDYIFL
-1492 NQEYC
+1492 
-1497 FIAVGKSALSSASNP
+1497 AVGKSDTGSAD
-1512 ESYAFRAVYPFMLDD
+1512 AFRATYPVRLTD
-1527 TQPPKVTDA
+1527 TTSPAIVTVSPAVEYDE
-1536 TANVP
+1536 TARRITGEIVVTFTENIYF
-1541 ELNRDQLKNGV
+1541 KASSG
-1552 FTGTVTLNFD
+1552 TGTLADPEPICFHETNDPFGMKNHAYQCMSSAVNIKPTLNGSH
-1562 KPLYMIYGTGQDR
+1562 GTD
-1575 KLRTV
+1575 TA
-1580 TTRTKDLNTNTKYKD
+1580 TTN
-1595 FIDANTVLDN
+1595 F
-1605 VGAGNVSVTTDATKE
+1605 
-1620 PQTTTSLTLNFS
+1620 SLTLNRAFS
-1632 NATDNTTVTFDAN
+1632 GEKVILGNTITDKAGNRIKPITI
-1645 LCNSSWHT
+1645 
-1653 GRTPLTV
+1653 TV
-1660 KVNIVKANNEYGY
+1660 KLDKDNNVIVLVDGKE
-1673 DVKVTIPSAWQAT
+1673 V
-1686 ATR
+1686 

>member
-55 PGGNMRPDSP
+55 PGGSMRPDSP

-275 LRGVDTTTL
+275 LRGVDTSTL

-365 VTIDEKATNSTLR
+365 VTIDEKATNSSLR
-378 LEVNAAADEVNLDV
+378 LEVKAAADEVNLDV

-893 ARQEL
+893 ARREL
-898 LRILPE
+898 LDILPK

-910 VTGGNATKVNINFE
+910 VTGGNATKVDINFE

-938 TLPSGPEDTDAI
+938 TLPSGPDTDKTPDGDAI

-970 AQNRMQQ
+970 AQNRMEQ

-982 FTTVSALAQM
+982 FTTVSALANLSKDVTSGYIEDNSTSYDDAIDM
-992 NEITATTLQGV
+992 AFSLKPESTSSAEPGLRWNMKLWFDTAV
-1003 SDGSG
+1003 EFD
-1008 GNKALD
+1008 
-1014 IGFSITPEATNSAS
+1014 
-1028 PGTYWD
+1028 
-1034 MIMWLDT
+1034 
-1041 TSKFELYRR
+1041 LYRR
-1050 ELDPGEDSN
+1050 VRPED
-1059 TSTKAWRRIGTEQNV
+1059 
-1074 LVSTDMTEAGVGLVR
+1074 
-1089 IDKSGQSPLPY
+1089 DKSSNAGWDKVGSASVTPPTNEMRGVSLTNIVTSASGTSSFPIEGTNNAADNFNLYDGRVYEYAIHFTKVAGLSNREDFTQYITAKVSI
-1100 LLTGDSA
+1100 LTG
-1107 EALKEGVV
+1107 
-1115 YEFALHFTEM
+1115 T
-1125 NNNRDRDTFN
+1125 
-1135 GDINCE
+1135 
-1141 VTVLAGRA
+1141 
-1149 NNLSNIYGG
+1149 NLSLDAALSQNTISGMEEIVNRTQD
-1158 LYKNSIMADVK
+1158 LN
-1169 NGLFTDITNPNGFS
+1169 DITNGPGADLNKQFTDRS
-1183 VVKRFSDMTAPELN
+1183 APSFGSNLPR
-1197 NEQVTFTP
+1197 FTP
-1205 GDSGVRM
+1205 GDSGVTMHLGLENRSGNVYYVIAPAENLRPRDEHGVM
-1212 TLALKNNR
+1212 DGLNKKDSTGQETTDQTKWSTNVPEQGGTSSPNFNQESITWPIQSDIMNPVGNNLVTDTSR
-1220 IGRVHYV
+1220 AAYGRVPGV
-1227 ILKEGVFDPI
+1227 TGMVQDIPVTGLK
-1237 KVDGT
+1237 
-1242 KLPITASHVVDGV
+1242 
-1255 GIPEMSDPTHYYE
+1255 
-1268 DDVMRSPNVNNIIS
+1268 PN
-1282 PSTMGGAASI
+1282 T
-1292 ANGTVSNVGSATM
+1292 
-1305 PVEIEGLQADTNY
+1305 LY

-1323 TQGGSNRYSEG
+1323 IEGTSSSTISHVEVYSFLTTDIVRPEITLTLGGSTVQVSSTHSGLVEYI
-1334 VYVYKFKTLPI
+1334 VLPYTKEALDFLRIGDANKGAAPTGWKKQASGDDI
-1345 TRPVLTLQQSGSNI
+1345 TACAALSMNATGGA
-1359 TVKTN
+1359 K
-1364 LASTTNI
+1364 
-1371 NYIIVPYSSQMG
+1371 G
-1383 SELFSYL
+1383 SEYDDKADDTHKATLAQQIR
-1390 KKSTTTGQTDK
+1390 STSAGNGLVK
-1401 YDSDP
+1401 
-1406 TTGDPIP
+1406 
-1413 ETGGKT
+1413 
-1419 YRVFESMGT
+1419 
-1428 NASPQTDGSLFDQK
+1428 
-1442 ASTKLKE
+1442 
-1449 SLSDYIRTQGVNNTS
+1449 
-1464 ILANGSGDATASR
+1464 GSGKLNVTANQIYS
-1477 NLVVDCSKSEFKLSY
+1477 VDCSKMELVMDSDYIFL
-1492 NQEYC
+1492 
-1497 FIAVGKSALSSASNP
+1497 AVGKSDTGSAD
-1512 ESYAFRAVYPFMLDD
+1512 AFRATYPVRLTD
-1527 TQPPKVTDA
+1527 TTSPAIVTVSPAVEYDE
-1536 TANVP
+1536 TARRIKGEIVVTFTENIYFKASSGTGALADP
-1541 ELNRDQLKNGV
+1541 EPICFHETNDPFGMKNHAYQCMSSAV
-1552 FTGTVTLNFD
+1552 NIKPTLNGSH
-1562 KPLYMIYGTGQDR
+1562 GTD
-1575 KLRTV
+1575 TA
-1580 TTRTKDLNTNTKYKD
+1580 TTN
-1595 FIDANTVLDN
+1595 F
-1605 VGAGNVSVTTDATKE
+1605 
-1620 PQTTTSLTLNFS
+1620 SLTLNRAFS
-1632 NATDNTTVTFDAN
+1632 GEKVVLGNTITDKAGNRIKPITI
-1645 LCNSSWHT
+1645 
-1653 GRTPLTV
+1653 TV
-1660 KVNIVKANNEYGY
+1660 KLDKDNNVIVLVDGKE
-1673 DVKVTIPSAWQAT
+1673 V
-1686 ATR
+1686 